1 MFHSHQV
8 SSHTEIQSTRITRL
22 IYQELHLTEPN
33 TYLSCQNSSQTRCNL
48 LAHYTLPQQSE
59 PAVQCKPAIP
69 PHYVRSPEAPISQ
82 LRFRRVHG
90 VDIDLTSVPVV
101 KLQNFHSVCRLL
113 YATMKENSQPDV
125 VASTMIGD
133 LSNTLLLD
141 GVICYLLFQSGLH
154 MWKEIH
160 ES

>member
-1 MFHSHQV
+1 M
-8 SSHTEIQSTRITRL
+8 QSI
-22 IYQELHLTEPN
+22 
-33 TYLSCQNSSQTRCNL
+33 S
-48 LAHYTLPQQSE
+48 TLPQQSE

-69 PHYVRSPEAPISQ
+69 SHYVSSPEAPISQ

-101 KLQNFHSVCRLL
+101 KLQNFHSLCRLL

-141 GVICYLLFQSGLH
+141 GVICYFRAVCICGKKFTNPEARGSYKRVLRYIG
-154 MWKEIH
+154 W
-160 ES
+160 